1 MIELVQSRMADGTA
15 TSYTSFWMINGL
27 EVTAT
32 STVID
37 ELAQMKV
44 VEKIVLNE
52 PVAAPSAPP
61 AGYMNPPA
69 AHALQSGAPEPN
81 IALVNA
87 PALWNQ
93 GILGQ
98 GVVVANMDTGVDISH
113 PDLAGK
119 WRGGANSWFDPYG
132 QHATP
137 TDYAGAAS
145 GHGTWSMGI
154 IVGGDAGG
162 TTVGMAPNAQWIAAK
177 IFNDQGSGTVAGIH
191 AAFQWL
197 LDPDGDPNTDDT
209 PHVVNGSWTFQSPG
223 CNLEFEN
230 DIAVLRTAGVLPI
243 FAAGNGGPNAN
254 TSYSPANNPSAF
266 AVGAVDNADQIY
278 AGGSRGPAT
287 CGGPTTIFPHMV
299 APGVNV
305 KTTDLYGLYFGQTG
319 TSLAAPHASGALALL
334 LNAYP
339 SATAAQQQAAL
350 LNASVDLGV
359 AGADNN
365 FGYGRL
371 DVLSAYNWLLTNGNN
386 QEPTVSAGV
395 DVTVTLASGVTLAG
409 TATDDGLPAPANLV
423 TTWTLQSGSGAVT
436 FGNVNAAQ
444 TSAAFA
450 VEGLYTLRL
459 TANDGQ
465 LSVGDTILVT
475 VLSGAPANQ
484 APTVNA
490 GADMAIALP
499 DSALLDGSASDD
511 GLPAPA
517 NLLTTWSVI
526 SGPGTVTFD
535 NANARNATASFAVD
549 GVYTLRLTAD
559 DGELSSSDDLVI
571 NVSPATA
578 SEAPIYLSSTSDG
591 AVGGVSFADEDI
603 LMYDPVTDHWALA
616 FDGSDVE
623 LGGVDINA
631 FAILDDGS
639 LLLSPDNPVIIS
651 GIGTVDDSDI
661 LHFTPTSLGDNTA
674 GAYELY
680 FRGADVGLTTNG
692 EDIVAIDFA
701 PDGRLLI
708 STLNGVSVPGAA
720 GADEDLLAFA
730 PTALGVPTS
739 GAWSLYFDGSTAEL
753 TDKAEEVWGL
763 SIDASG
769 KIYLSTKANFNVSGV
784 TGTAADIFTCT
795 PISLG
800 ANNTSCTYASYWQGA
815 NHGFGAESIDGM
827 HIGGV
832 LSVSG
837 DPTNQAPTVNAGG
850 DQSITLPG
858 DATLSGSAS
867 DDGLPAPANLVTT
880 WSVVSGPGAV
890 TFGNT
895 NALNTTAS
903 FAVDGVYTL
912 RLTADD
918 GALSAADDVIISV
931 NAAAGSSDVIYLSS
945 SSNGTVGGVAFRDE
959 DIVAYDPNTDSWSLF
974 FDGSDVEL
982 GGVDINAFVIL
993 SDGSLLLSTD
1003 NPVTIS
1009 GIGTVDDSDI
1019 LHFMPTALG
1028 DNTAGSYE
1036 LYFVGADVGLTTNGE
1051 DIVAID
1057 FAPDGR
1063 LLISTLNS
1071 ASVAGVTARDE
1082 DLLAFAPTALGVPTS
1097 GSWSL
1102 YFDGSTAEL
1111 ADATEEIWGLSVDA
1125 SGQIFLSTKDLFN
1138 VSGASGTAADIFT
1151 CTPLALGENNT
1162 SCTYNIYWTGA
1173 DHGFGGE
1180 MIDALNV
1187 GGTPIAAGANAASV
1201 AVGAEQPIEADG
1213 ADDPT
1218 NGDWDETAAVPNAA
1232 NAGVVIGPR
1241 LYLPI
1246 VEVKR

>member
-1 MIELVQSRMADGTA
+1 MALQSAPLAAAERVRPRDKIDATLMAVMQTAAADDMISVIVELREKENLSDLKERLRKNQIKKIIQRLQRKAQQTQRKVIELVQSRMADGTA

-32 STVID
+32 PTVIN
-37 ELAQMKV
+37 ELAQLKV

-69 AHALQSGAPEPN
+69 AYALQSGAPEAN

-93 GILGQ
+93 GFLGQ
-98 GVVVANMDTGVDISH
+98 GIVVANMDTGVDISH

-119 WRGGANSWFDPYG
+119 WRGGANSWFDPYS

-299 APGVNV
+299 APGVDV

-350 LNASVDLGV
+350 LNASLDLGV
-359 AGADNN
+359 TGADNN

-409 TATDDGLPAPANLV
+409 MATDDGLPAPANLV
-423 TTWTLQSGSGAVT
+423 TTWTLQSGPGAVT
-436 FGNVNAAQ
+436 FGNANAAQ
-444 TSAAFA
+444 TSATFA

-475 VLSGAPANQ
+475 VLSGAPTNQ

-490 GADMAIALP
+490 GADMAITLP
-499 DSALLDGSASDD
+499 DSALLGGSASDD

-517 NLLTTWSVI
+517 NLLTTWSVV
-526 SGPGTVTFD
+526 SGPGTVAFD
-535 NANARNATASFAVD
+535 NANAHNATASFAVD

-559 DGELSSSDDLVI
+559 DGELSSSDDLVVT
-571 NVSPATA
+571 VSPAAT
-578 SEAPIYLSSTSDG
+578 SNAPIYLSSTNDG
-591 AVGGVSFADEDI
+591 AVGGVAFADEDI

-708 STLNGVSVPGAA
+708 STLN
-720 GADEDLLAFA
+720 
-730 PTALGVPTS
+730 
-739 GAWSLYFDGSTAEL
+739 
-753 TDKAEEVWGL
+753 
-763 SIDASG
+763 
-769 KIYLSTKANFNVSGV
+769 
-784 TGTAADIFTCT
+784 
-795 PISLG
+795 
-800 ANNTSCTYASYWQGA
+800 
-815 NHGFGAESIDGM
+815 
-827 HIGGV
+827 
-832 LSVSG
+832 
-837 DPTNQAPTVNAGG
+837 
-850 DQSITLPG
+850 
-858 DATLSGSAS
+858 
-867 DDGLPAPANLVTT
+867 
-880 WSVVSGPGAV
+880 
-890 TFGNT
+890 
-895 NALNTTAS
+895 
-903 FAVDGVYTL
+903 
-912 RLTADD
+912 
-918 GALSAADDVIISV
+918 
-931 NAAAGSSDVIYLSS
+931 
-945 SSNGTVGGVAFRDE
+945 
-959 DIVAYDPNTDSWSLF
+959 
-974 FDGSDVEL
+974 
-982 GGVDINAFVIL
+982 
-993 SDGSLLLSTD
+993 
-1003 NPVTIS
+1003 
-1009 GIGTVDDSDI
+1009 
-1019 LHFMPTALG
+1019 
-1028 DNTAGSYE
+1028 
-1036 LYFVGADVGLTTNGE
+1036 
-1051 DIVAID
+1051 
-1057 FAPDGR
+1057 
-1063 LLISTLNS
+1063 S

-1102 YFDGSTAEL
+1102 YF
-1111 ADATEEIWGLSVDA
+1111 
-1125 SGQIFLSTKDLFN
+1125 
-1138 VSGASGTAADIFT
+1138 
-1151 CTPLALGENNT
+1151 
-1162 SCTYNIYWTGA
+1162 
-1173 DHGFGGE
+1173 
-1180 MIDALNV
+1180 
-1187 GGTPIAAGANAASV
+1187 
-1201 AVGAEQPIEADG
+1201 
-1213 ADDPT
+1213 
-1218 NGDWDETAAVPNAA
+1218 
-1232 NAGVVIGPR
+1232 
-1241 LYLPI
+1241 
-1246 VEVKR
+1246 